1 MTAKENKTL
10 NRAVVSMITG
20 AFIWFFYTVFIHT
33 AEAKVLGISQ
43 LLTGS
48 VTILGAPWTV
58 INPLIIALPI
68 STTYNQEVMILQFL
82 LKHG

>member
-1 MTAKENKTL
+1 
-10 NRAVVSMITG
+10 MITG
-20 AFIWFFYTVFIHT
+20 ASIWLFYTVFVHT

-58 INPLIIALPI
+58 IDPLIIALPI
-68 STTYNQEVMILQFL
+68 SAIVMIIFQLSNRVAGVRCQ
-82 LKHG
+82 G